1 MKITERKKKRK
12 TKRKRKIKKPG
23 FSSGWPFYLILLVNI

>member
-23 FSSGWPFYLILLVNI
+23 SVVGGLFI